1 MNLTTREAQALALTD
16 QVREELEEASDDEH
30 PFIYAEQGP
39 NRYQSIT
46 WFFPESDGVRVDQ
59 DLDLDPEGEEVRVF
73 YFNTEG
79 SETELTSGPV
89 YDWAVNQYAND

>member
-1 MNLTTREAQALALTD
+1 MNLTTREEQALALTD
-16 QVREELEEASDDEH
+16 QVREELEEAGDDEH
-30 PFIYAEQGP
+30 PFLYAEQGP

-46 WFFPESDGVRVDQ
+46 WFFPESDGVRVQ
-59 DLDLDPEGEEVRVF
+59 EDLDLGGLQVF
-73 YFNTEG
+73 YFDVEG